1 MTSELKAALAVS
13 VGLHAGA
20 LIGLPLASR
29 VEFDVERAPTSVE
42 IFILAKPNPAVAP
55 QPQPEPAKPETT
67 PVPSPEHPEPQPQT
81 VITPERRGALTELL
95 PRYLRNPAPVYPHEA
110 REQGWEGTTLLEA
123 EVLTSGRCGT
133 LRVLHSS
140 GHTILDDAAERAI
153 RAWRFKPAL
162 RGQTPV
168 AVWVEIPVTF
178 RLIESTQE

>member
-1 MTSELKAALAVS
+1 MTNELKAALVVS
-13 VGLHAGA
+13 VGLHAGVLA
-20 LIGLPLASR
+20 GLPMTQP

-42 IFILAKPNPAVAP
+42 IFILAKPNSAVAP
-55 QPQPEPAKPETT
+55 RPQPEPVKPET
-67 PVPSPEHPEPQPQT
+67 SPEQPEPQPQT

-110 REQGWEGTTLLEA
+110 REQGWEGTALIEA
-123 EVLTSGRCGT
+123 EVLASGRCGT
-133 LRVLHSS
+133 LRLLHSS

-168 AVWVEIPVTF
+168 AVRVEIPVTF
-178 RLIESTQE
+178 RLIESTEE